1 MAGLK
6 FQAERAA
13 FGLAAD
19 KVLKYM
25 NKTDDRTK
33 ALLKLVDL
41 TENFAKDRFQPG
53 SYEAARKMI
62 QDPDNKW
69 VQYLNRLFDEVD
81 PHVLK
86 TTALNLGFDAMLYGT
101 KLMHESPA
109 VSIDRYCS
117 ASASSAS
124 SAVSNR

>member
-13 FGLAAD
+13 FSLAAD

-53 SYEAARKMI
+53 
-62 QDPDNKW
+62 
-69 VQYLNRLFDEVD
+69 
-81 PHVLK
+81 VL
-86 TTALNLGFDAMLYGT
+86 
-101 KLMHESPA
+101 
-109 VSIDRYCS
+109 
-117 ASASSAS
+117 
-124 SAVSNR
+124 